1 MLKDEIIDFFET
13 VMPFNMLS
21 RENLGNM
28 VDDITM
34 EYYPKGEQILQQDG
48 PPSEFLGVI
57 KKGGV
62 KVFQTSA
69 SNEEVVVDLRGEG
82 EHFGMLSLLSG
93 DRSRNNVVTIED
105 TICYQ
110 VPQKTVL
117 TILKDHPEVNE
128 YFIKSFFV
136 NLLDKTYEETR
147 KTYTGGTTGEQLLFS
162 TKIKEIVRAEPKTI
176 NPDISIQQ
184 AAVEMA
190 THKISSLIVVDA
202 EGVALGMVTDRDF
215 REKVVA
221 EARDVS
227 QPVKAIMN
235 TPVISIDSE
244 DNCFEAVLRMIRHRI
259 HHILVLEDG
268 KLKGMLTNHDFML
281 LQGSSPTIL
290 VKEIGQI
297 KTIDELEDTAPKFYK
312 AVSSLLRYGARPHNI
327 TGLITELM
335 EKIINT
341 IVDIFEEENG
351 SPPVPYTLFFYGG
364 GGRHEL
370 TLSFKVEMGVVYQDV
385 SSSEQKQEVETYFK
399 LLAEKLNS
407 TMLLVCDLSSEE
419 HCLKRENIQESS
431 IWLQQ
436 FKNWGAKAGSARDT
450 GFFDMRAIR
459 GEHDRVNSL
468 RQYLINRTGQFKG
481 LMEALAAYSL
491 QVTPPLGFFKDFVVE
506 KGGEH
511 KNKLNLYEKG
521 INPLVGCARIYSLEK
536 GIIRRSTLGRL
547 HELNSRHAFKVAEDM
562 AQAFGYLNALLIHNQ
577 LRQAEDG
584 IIPDN
589 FINPDILTNLERKTL
604 KESFQLI
611 ARLYEDI
618 EGNYWSGK
626 ILP

>member
-21 RENLGNM
+21 RDSLGEM
-28 VDDITM
+28 IDDITM

-62 KVFQTSA
+62 KVFQTSEN
-69 SNEEVVVDLRGEG
+69 SEEIVVDLRGDG

-110 VPQKTVL
+110 VPKKTVL
-117 TILKDHPEVNE
+117 AVLKKNPDVNE

-147 KTYTGGTTGEQLLFS
+147 KAYTGGTTGEQLLFS
-162 TKIKEIVRAEPKTI
+162 TKIREIVRTEPKTI
-176 NPDISIQQ
+176 TQDISIQQ

-190 THKISSLIVVDA
+190 ANKIGSLVIVDA
-202 EGVALGMVTDRDF
+202 EGGAIGMVTDRDF

-221 EARDVS
+221 EARDVTK
-227 QPVKAIMN
+227 PVKAIMN

-244 DNCFEAVLRMIRHRI
+244 DNCFEALLRMIRHRI
-259 HHILVLEDG
+259 HHILVLEGG

-281 LQGSSPTIL
+281 LQGSSPTVL

-297 KTIDELEDTAPKFYK
+297 KTIAELEDTASKFYK
-312 AVSSLLRYGARPHNI
+312 AVSSLLRHGARPHNI

-341 IVDIFEEENG
+341 VIDIFEEEKG
-351 SPPVPYTLFFYGG
+351 GGPVPYSLFFIGS

-370 TLSFKVEMGVVYQDV
+370 TLSFRVKMGIVYQDAT
-385 SSSEQKQEVETYFK
+385 SPGQQQQIDSYFQ
-399 LLAEKLNS
+399 LLAGTLNS
-407 TMLLVCDLSSEE
+407 SMLTCDLTGKEQ
-419 HCLKRENIQESS
+419 CLIKDNIRGESLWQE
-431 IWLQQ
+431 Q
-436 FKNWGAKAGSARDT
+436 FKKWGTKAGSGRDM

-468 RQYLINRTGQFKG
+468 RQYLINRSNQFRG
-481 LMEALAAYSL
+481 LMEALAADTL
-491 QVTPPLGFFKDFVVE
+491 QVPPPLGFFKDFVVE

-511 KNKLNLYEKG
+511 KNELDLYRKG
-521 INPLVGCARIYSLEK
+521 IKPLVDCARIYGLEK
-536 GIIRRSTLGRL
+536 GVIRRSTMGRL
-547 HELNSRHAFKVAEDM
+547 HELNSRHNFKVAEDM

-584 IIPDN
+584 VVPDN

-604 KESFQLI
+604 KESFQLT
-611 ARLYEDI
+611 ARLYEEI